1 MIPSGLVK
9 AHETVCLCAKSQK
22 SENSAILWL
31 LSRVHNRL
39 ESDLID
45 SAFTGDN
52 LIFKPPKWRD
62 QESEMMLVDG
72 RIRMSDQE
80 WQAFQRMNW
89 APWRPRR
96 PAEFNAICEL
106 AKVRHEIE
114 NTDGMG
120 GVYALAT
127 EKMKFGPNNEV
138 NFPEDKRRLAAM
150 KTTGTWLNDEQLA
163 AFEAAAPAGPGLTLV
178 SSQ

>member
-89 APWRPRR
+89 AP
-96 PAEFNAICEL
+96 
-106 AKVRHEIE
+106 
-114 NTDGMG
+114 
-120 GVYALAT
+120 
-127 EKMKFGPNNEV
+127 
-138 NFPEDKRRLAAM
+138 
-150 KTTGTWLNDEQLA
+150 
-163 AFEAAAPAGPGLTLV
+163 
-178 SSQ
+178 